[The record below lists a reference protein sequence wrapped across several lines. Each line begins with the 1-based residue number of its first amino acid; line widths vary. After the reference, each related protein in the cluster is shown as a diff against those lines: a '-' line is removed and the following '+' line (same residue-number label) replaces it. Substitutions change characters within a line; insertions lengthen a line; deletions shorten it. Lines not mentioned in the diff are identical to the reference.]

1 MSEHV
6 SELAEKDRKVKRGW
20 ARPNSSHDR
29 LIRLMKYALP
39 ALVGLVLAFLAL
51 VPLEEREEVSFLVDK
66 NKLAQAEER
75 MRIDAPQYRGQDEE
89 GRPFVLD
96 AKTAVQATSSDPIVD
111 INQMSARLQLDE
123 GLAQITA
130 DQARFNP
137 DENMVDVLGQ
147 VRVAIADGYQLLTSN
162 VAVDLRDRS
171 LQSQGQV
178 EGRMPLGTFRA
189 DRMSADLPERKV
201 VLEGNARL
209 HIDQGALT
217 KAP

>member
-1 MSEHV
+1 M
-6 SELAEKDRKVKRGW
+6 SELADKDRKVKRGW
-20 ARPNSSHDR
+20 AKPNSSHDR
-29 LIRLMKYALP
+29 LIRTMKYALP

-51 VPLEEREEVSFLVDK
+51 VPLEQRDEVSFLVDK
-66 NKLAQAEER
+66 NKLTQAEER
-75 MRIDAPQYRGQDEE
+75 MKVEAAQYRGQDEE

-96 AKTAVQATSSDPIVD
+96 ARSAVQATSSDPIVD
-111 INQMSARLQLDE
+111 ISTMSARLLLDE
-123 GLAQITA
+123 GLAEITA

-137 DENMVDVLGQ
+137 DENMVAVMGP
-147 VRVAIADGYQLLTSN
+147 VRVAVADGYELLTSN
-162 VAVDLRDRS
+162 VSVDLRGRS

-201 VLEGNARL
+201 VLEGNTRL

-217 KAP
+217 KGP

>member
-1 MSEHV
+1 M
-6 SELAEKDRKVKRGW
+6 SELAEQDRRIKRGW
-20 ARPNSSHDR
+20 AKPGSSHDR
-29 LIRLMKYALP
+29 LIKLLKYLLP

-51 VPLEEREEVSFLVDK
+51 VPLEKRKEVSFMVDK
-66 NKLAQAEER
+66 EKLDQSEER
-75 MRIDAPQYRGQDEE
+75 LKVEAAQYRGQDEE

-96 AKTAVQATSSDPIVD
+96 ARSAIQETSSDPVLNILG
-111 INQMSARLQLDE
+111 MSARLQLNE
-123 GLAQITA
+123 GPAQITA

-137 DENMVDVLGQ
+137 DANMLAILGP
-147 VRVAIADGYQLLTSN
+147 VRFMAADGYQLLTSN
-162 VAVDLRDRS
+162 VNVDLRDRS

-178 EGRMPLGTFRA
+178 EGRMPLGNFRA

-217 KAP
+217 K

>member
-1 MSEHV
+1 M
-6 SELAEKDRKVKRGW
+6 SELADKDRKIKRSW

-29 LIRLMKYALP
+29 LIRLLKYALP

-51 VPLEEREEVSFLVDK
+51 VPLEERDEVSFLVDK
-66 NKLAQAEER
+66 NKLSQAEER
-75 MRIDAPQYRGQDEE
+75 MKVEAAQYRGQDEE

-96 AKTAVQATSSDPIVD
+96 ARSAVQATSSDPIVD
-111 INQMSARLQLDE
+111 ISTMSARLLLDE
-123 GLAQITA
+123 GLAEITA

-137 DENMVDVLGQ
+137 DENMVAVLGP
-147 VRVAIADGYQLLTSN
+147 VRVAVADGYRLLTSN
-162 VAVDLRDRS
+162 VSVDLRDRS
-171 LQSQGQV
+171 LQSQGHV

-217 KAP
+217 KGQ

>member
-1 MSEHV
+1 M
-6 SELAEKDRKVKRGW
+6 SELADKDRKIKRGW
-20 ARPNSSHDR
+20 AKPNSSHDR

-51 VPLEEREEVSFLVDK
+51 VPLEQRDEVSFLVDK

-75 MRIDAPQYRGQDEE
+75 MKVEAAQYRGQDEE

-96 AKTAVQATSSDPIVD
+96 ARSAVQATSSDPIVD
-111 INQMSARLQLDE
+111 ISTMSARLLLDE
-123 GLAQITA
+123 GPAEITA

-137 DENMVDVLGQ
+137 DANMVAVMGP
-147 VRVAIADGYQLLTSN
+147 VRVAVADGYQLLTSN
-162 VAVDLRDRS
+162 VSVDLRDRS

-217 KAP
+217 KGQ

>member
-1 MSEHV
+1 M
-6 SELAEKDRKVKRGW
+6 SELADKDRKIKRSW

-29 LIRLMKYALP
+29 LIRTMKYALP

-66 NKLAQAEER
+66 NKLSQAEER
-75 MRIDAPQYRGQDEE
+75 MKVEAAQYRGQDEE

-96 AKTAVQATSSDPIVD
+96 ARSAVQATSTDPMVD
-111 INQMSARLQLDE
+111 IRTMSARLQLEE
-123 GLAQITA
+123 GPAEISA

-137 DENMVDVLGQ
+137 NANLVDVMGP

-162 VAVDLRDRS
+162 VSVDLRDRS
-171 LQSQGQV
+171 LQSQGNV
-178 EGRMPLGTFRA
+178 DGRMPLGTFRA

-217 KAP
+217 KGP

>member
-1 MSEHV
+1 M
-6 SELAEKDRKVKRGW
+6 SELADKDRKIKRGW
-20 ARPNSSHDR
+20 AKPNSSHDR
-29 LIRLMKYALP
+29 LIRTMKYALP

-51 VPLEEREEVSFLVDK
+51 VPLEQRDEVSFLVDK

-75 MRIDAPQYRGQDEE
+75 MKVEAAQYRGQDEE

-96 AKTAVQATSSDPIVD
+96 ARSAIQATSSDPIVD
-111 INQMSARLQLDE
+111 ISTMSARLLLDE
-123 GLAQITA
+123 GVAEITA

-137 DENMVDVLGQ
+137 DENLVSVLGP
-147 VRVAIADGYQLLTSN
+147 VRVAVADGYQLLTSN
-162 VAVDLRDRS
+162 VSVDLRGRS

-201 VLEGNARL
+201 VLEGNTRL

-217 KAP
+217 KGP

>member
-1 MSEHV
+1 M
-6 SELAEKDRKVKRGW
+6 SELAEQDRRIKRGW
-20 ARPNSSHDR
+20 AKPGSSHDR
-29 LIRLMKYALP
+29 LIRLMKYLLP

-51 VPLEEREEVSFLVDK
+51 VPLEDRKEVSFLVDK

-75 MRIDAPQYRGQDEE
+75 MKVEAAQYRGQDEE

-96 AKTAVQATSSDPIVD
+96 ARTAVQATSSDPMVD
-111 INQMSARLQLDE
+111 IRTMSARLQLDE
-123 GLAQITA
+123 GPAEITA

-137 DENMVDVLGQ
+137 DVNMVDVVGL

-162 VAVDLRDRS
+162 VLVDLRDRS

-217 KAP
+217 KGP

>member
-1 MSEHV
+1 M
-6 SELAEKDRKVKRGW
+6 SELADQDRKVKRGW
-20 ARPNSSHDR
+20 AKPNSSHDR

-51 VPLEEREEVSFLVDK
+51 VPLEERDEVSFLVDK
-66 NKLAQAEER
+66 NKLSQAEER
-75 MRIDAPQYRGQDEE
+75 MKVEAAQYRGQDEE

-96 AKTAVQATSSDPIVD
+96 ARSAVQATSADPIVD
-111 INQMSARLQLDE
+111 ISQMSARLQLDE
-123 GLAQITA
+123 GPAEITA
-130 DQARFNP
+130 DAARFNP
-137 DENMVDVLGQ
+137 EVNLVNVLGQ
-147 VRVAIADGYQLLTSN
+147 VRVAVADGYQLLTSN

-217 KAP
+217 KGP

>member
-1 MSEHV
+1 M
-6 SELAEKDRKVKRGW
+6 SELADKDRKIKRSW

-29 LIRLMKYALP
+29 LIRLLKYALP

-51 VPLEEREEVSFLVDK
+51 VPLEERDEVSFLVDK
-66 NKLAQAEER
+66 NKLAQSEER
-75 MRIDAPQYRGQDEE
+75 MKVEAAQYRGQDEE

-96 AKTAVQATSSDPIVD
+96 ARSAVQATSSDPIVD
-111 INQMSARLQLDE
+111 ISTMSARLLLDE
-123 GLAQITA
+123 GLAEITA

-137 DENMVDVLGQ
+137 DANMVAVLGP
-147 VRVAIADGYQLLTSN
+147 VRVAVADGYRLLTSN
-162 VAVDLRDRS
+162 VSVDLRDRS
-171 LQSQGQV
+171 LQSQGHV

-217 KAP
+217 KGQ